1 MKQLKMKTIT
11 VALGTAVLLGAGV
24 TAHAES
30 TTPSGSK
37 EKSGSVGQY
46 VDDAT
51 ITARVKSK
59 FASDSTVS
67 ATRIKVDTV
76 KGIVELS
83 GNVSSEAEREQA
95 ITLARA
101 VPDVRGVRNNL
112 TLQAPTSSKPVK
124 SNPAS

>member
-1 MKQLKMKTIT
+1 MKQIKIKALTL
-11 VALGTAVLLGAGV
+11 ALGSAVLLGA
-24 TAHAES
+24 AHVAYAADSEANHD
-30 TTPSGSK
+30 K

-51 ITARVKSK
+51 ITARGKSR

-83 GNVSSEAEREQA
+83 GRVASEAEREQA
-95 ITLARA
+95 VTIAEA

-112 TLQAPTSSKPVK
+112 TVQRSPAKSEKPSS
-124 SNPAS
+124 